1 MSLVKIL
8 KEDCMRKMI
17 LFLGVIC
24 LLAPV
29 VLAGGKAQ
37 PFNVKPGLWQTTWN
51 TVATGRPP
59 IPEGLT
65 PEQRARYEAMM
76 SKVASGAPNTGTYKS
91 CVTKDQLNPANQP
104 SNKCTW
110 TVLDSTGSKLDLHGT
125 CTGSQDFKMDMTV
138 HLQALDTENVKGTG
152 QQALTSGGNTMNSK
166 FNVTSKWIGSDC
178 GNTK

>member
-1 MSLVKIL
+1 
-8 KEDCMRKMI
+8 MRRMI

-29 VLAGGKAQ
+29 VLAGGKVQ

-65 PEQRARYEAMM
+65 PDQRARYEAMM
-76 SKVASGAPNTGTYKS
+76 DKVIAGMPKTSTYKS
-91 CVTKDQLNPANQP
+91 CVTKEQLNPANQTN
-104 SNKCTW
+104 NKCTW
-110 TVLDSTGSKLDLHGT
+110 TVLDSTASKLDIHGT
-125 CTGSQDFKMDMTV
+125 CAPGKEGLKMDMTV
-138 HLQALDTENVKGTG
+138 QLEALDSENVKGTG
-152 QQALTSGGNTMNSK
+152 QQVLTGGGNTLNSK
-166 FNVTSKWIGSDC
+166 FNVTSKWLGPAC